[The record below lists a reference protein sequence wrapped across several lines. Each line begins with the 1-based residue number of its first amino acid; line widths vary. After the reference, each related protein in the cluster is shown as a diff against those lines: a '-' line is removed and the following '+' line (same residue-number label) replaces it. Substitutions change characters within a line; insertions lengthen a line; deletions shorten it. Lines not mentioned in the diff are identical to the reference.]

1 MIEGLSE
8 ETQGLFA
15 LAADLSARMKHY
27 YIGAEHIFLA
37 CVQLDRQTLSEALHA
52 GGISLDKVL
61 KQLLEIMANAPA
73 LPTEGRMLITPRLG
87 RLLDVAKAD
96 GEVRLAMLL
105 PLLFREGRSLP
116 CYLVQQIGGNLEAIA
131 AHLEALPIAASAE
144 VQERL
149 AHARTPTLSA
159 LGRDITQLAA
169 EGKIDPV
176 IGRDREIRQV
186 ALVLARKTK
195 NNPVLIGEA
204 GVGKTAV
211 VEGLALCVASG
222 QVPPSLRGKRIIE
235 LPLSVIVAGTQY
247 RGQFE
252 ERLNR
257 VVDEVRRNPE
267 IILFI
272 DEVHTLVGAGSSSG
286 TLDAANI
293 LKPALARGDLR
304 CIGATTVE
312 EYHRYIEPD
321 AALERRFSPMMVREL
336 SLEATLS
343 VLEGRREGYEAHHGV
358 RITPE
363 AIQAAVNLAVRHVPE
378 RHMPDKALDLLDEAC
393 ARASMARYLDEDM
406 TGWLFE
412 SETKDVS
419 SPEVMARDVAG
430 VLADRTGLPLEHL
443 LRDET
448 MALEGLEATLTEEV
462 VGQEEAIRQVVG
474 LLRRLRGA
482 PGAAE
487 ARPASF
493 IFAGP
498 VGSGK
503 RALALALAR
512 ALFRDDAVVSF
523 DLAEYRDKI
532 DVEKLLGAPP
542 GYIGHDRE
550 SLLSR
555 RLRRDPY
562 TVVTLEH
569 FDAAYPD
576 VQDLFLRGLVEGRIN
591 DNQGRTIHLEN
602 AVVVILADLD
612 GGAEGSRRPMGFAAP
627 ERVSVAYD
635 EEKALAQVREMLGQK
650 AIEVVYQVVHFP
662 SLDGMALVTLAQRG
676 LDRLAAATGRV
687 VLDADVAT
695 WLAEEAAKAGTG
707 RQALERL
714 IRTQVAGPLQE
725 ALAATSPGVGEVL
738 FVDHVDGQ
746 LTFNVVTQPASAD
759 VEHGEWRMKNEDL

>member
-8 ETQGLFA
+8 EAQGLFA
-15 LAADLSARMKHY
+15 LAADLSAKMKHY
-27 YIGAEHIFLA
+27 YVGTEHVFLA
-37 CVQLDRQTLSEALHA
+37 CAQLDQQILSEALHA
-52 GGISLDKVL
+52 GGVSLDKVV
-61 KQLLEIMANAPA
+61 KQLLEIMSDAPT
-73 LPTEGRMLITPRLG
+73 LSTDGRMLITPRLG
-87 RLLDVAKAD
+87 RLLEATRAD
-96 GEVRLAMLL
+96 GEVTLVALL
-105 PLLFREGRSLP
+105 PLIFREGRSLP
-116 CYLVQQIGGNLEAIA
+116 CYLIRQMGGKPGAIA
-131 AHLEALPIAASAE
+131 LHLTTSPIAASAE

-149 AHARTPTLSA
+149 AHARTPALSA
-159 LGRDITQLAA
+159 LGRDVTQLAA

-211 VEGLALCVASG
+211 VEGLALRVAAG
-222 QVPPSLRGKRIIE
+222 QVPPSLRDKRIIE
-235 LPLSVIVAGTQY
+235 LPLSVVVAGTQY

-257 VVDEVRRNPE
+257 VVDEVRQNPE

-272 DEVHTLVGAGSSSG
+272 DEVHTLVGAGSASG
-286 TLDAANI
+286 SLDAANI
-293 LKPALARGDLR
+293 LKPALARGELR

-321 AALERRFSPMMVREL
+321 AALERRFSPVMVREL
-336 SLEATLS
+336 SLEDTLT
-343 VLEGRREGYEAHHGV
+343 VLEGRQEGYESHHCV

-363 AIQAAVNLAVRHVPE
+363 AIEGSVHLAVRHVPD
-378 RHMPDKALDLLDEAC
+378 RRMPDKALDLLDEAC
-393 ARASMARYLDEDM
+393 SRASMARYLDEDM
-406 TGWLFE
+406 TGWLSE
-412 SETKDVS
+412 SEAKDVS
-419 SPEVMARDVAG
+419 PPEVTVRDVAG

-448 MALEGLEATLTEEV
+448 TALEGLEAVLAEAAI
-462 VGQEEAIRQVVG
+462 GQEEAMRQVVG
-474 LLRRLRGA
+474 LLRRLRSA
-482 PGAAE
+482 PDMAE

-493 IFAGP
+493 VFAGL

-503 RALALALAR
+503 RALALALAG

-562 TVVTLEH
+562 AVVTLEH

-576 VQDLFLRGLVEGRIN
+576 VQDMFLRGLVEGRIN
-591 DNQGRTIHLEN
+591 DNQGRTVHLEN
-602 AVVVILADLD
+602 AVFVILADLD
-612 GGAEGSRRPMGFAAP
+612 AGANGGRRAIGFVAADP
-627 ERVSVAYD
+627 SYD
-635 EEKALAQVREMLGQK
+635 EDTVLVQVREMLGQEV
-650 AIEVVYQVVHFP
+650 IEAVQQVVYFP
-662 SLDGMALVTLAQRG
+662 PLDQMALATLAQRG
-676 LDRLAAATGRV
+676 MDRLAANYPV
-687 VLDADVAT
+687 VFDADVAA
-695 WLAEEAAKAGTG
+695 WLAEEAARAGTG
-707 RQALERL
+707 RQAMERL
-714 IRTQVAGPLQE
+714 IRAQVAGPLHE
-725 ALAATSPGVGEVL
+725 ALVATPPGAGEVL
-738 FVDHVDGQ
+738 FVDRTDGE
-746 LTFNVVTQPASAD
+746 LTFTVVTQPAAA
-759 VEHGEWRMKNEDL
+759 

>member
-8 ETQGLFA
+8 EMEGLFA
-15 LAADLSARMKHY
+15 LAADLSAQVKHY
-27 YIGAEHIFLA
+27 YIGVEHIFLA
-37 CVQLDRQTLSEALHA
+37 CAQLDREALSEALRT
-52 GGISLDKVL
+52 GDVSLDKVV
-61 KQLLEIMANAPA
+61 KQLLEVMSDAPT
-73 LPTEGRMLITPRLG
+73 LTTDGRMIITPRLSQ
-87 RLLDVAKAD
+87 LLDAARVD
-96 GEVRLAMLL
+96 GEVTLATLL
-105 PLLFREGRSLP
+105 PLFFREGRSLP
-116 CYLVQQIGGNLEAIA
+116 CYLIRQMEGDLEAIA
-131 AHLEALPIAASAE
+131 AQLTTSPIAASAE

-149 AHARTPTLSA
+149 AHARTPALSA
-159 LGRDITQLAA
+159 MGRDVTQLAA

-186 ALVLARKTK
+186 TLVLARKTK

-211 VEGLALCVASG
+211 VEGLALRVASG

-257 VVDEVRRNPE
+257 VVGEVRQNPE

-272 DEVHTLVGAGSSSG
+272 DELHTLVGAGSGSG

-304 CIGATTVE
+304 CIGATTIE
-312 EYHRYIEPD
+312 EYHRHIEPD
-321 AALERRFSPMMVREL
+321 AALERRFSPVMVREL
-336 SLEATLS
+336 SLEDTLS
-343 VLEGRREGYEAHHGV
+343 VLEGRREGYEVHHGV

-363 AIQAAVNLAVRHVPE
+363 AIEAAVRLAARHVPD
-378 RHMPDKALDLLDEAC
+378 RRMPDKALDLLDEAC
-393 ARASMARYLDEDM
+393 ARASMDRYLDEDM
-406 TGWLFE
+406 ARWLTE
-412 SETKDVS
+412 SEAEDSGPPGVA
-419 SPEVMARDVAG
+419 ARDVAG

-448 MALEGLEATLTEEV
+448 TALGGLEAALAEEAI
-462 VGQEEAIRQVVG
+462 GQEEAMRQVVG
-474 LLRRLRGA
+474 LLRRLQSA

-498 VGSGK
+498 AGSGK
-503 RALALALAR
+503 RALVLALAG
-512 ALFRDDAVVSF
+512 ALFRDDAVTSF

-562 TVVTLEH
+562 VVVTLEH

-576 VQDLFLRGLVEGRIN
+576 VQDVFLRGLLEGQIN
-591 DNQGRTIHLEN
+591 DNQGHTVHLEN
-602 AVVVILADLD
+602 AVVVIMADLSA
-612 GGAEGSRRPMGFAAP
+612 GAEGGRLHIGFVAP
-627 ERVSVAYD
+627 EHASPAYD
-635 EEKALAQVREMLGQK
+635 EDKVLAQVREMLDQ
-650 AIEVVYQVVHFP
+650 AVIEAVHQIVHFP
-662 SLDGMALVTLAQRG
+662 SLDKTTLATLAQRG
-676 LDRLAAATGRV
+676 LDRLATVTGLV
-687 VLDADVAT
+687 VFDADVAI
-695 WLAEEAAKAGTG
+695 WLAEEAAEAGTG
-707 RQALERL
+707 RRALKQL
-714 IRTQVAGPLQE
+714 MHTQIAGPLQE
-725 ALAATSPGVGEVL
+725 ALAATPPGVGEVL
-738 FVDHVDGQ
+738 FVDCDDGE
-746 LTFNVVTQPASAD
+746 LTFNVVTQPAS
-759 VEHGEWRMKNEDL
+759 V